1 MVSSTAWRAGE
12 SAAPGVSVVTTGSGI
27 ADRSGAALC
36 CGAAGVREGVVRTEL
51 LISGMRD
58 NACRERVADALRRVE
73 GVVDVSVSLLR
84 ARAIVL
90 HTASCDKEWLVRAVS
105 AAGYQSTL

>member
-12 SAAPGVSVVTTGSGI
+12 SSAPGVSVLVTGI
-27 ADRSGAALC
+27 GIVDRSGSAFDR
-36 CGAAGVREGVVRTEL
+36 GAAGVREGVVRTEL

-58 NACRERVADALRRVE
+58 NACRERVAEALRRVE

-90 HTASCDKEWLVRAVS
+90 HTASCDREWLVRAVS
-105 AAGYQSTL
+105 GAGYQATL

>member
-1 MVSSTAWRAGE
+1 MA
-12 SAAPGVSVVTTGSGI
+12 TGSGI
-27 ADRSGAALC
+27 ADRNGSALGL
-36 CGAAGVREGVVRTEL
+36 GAAGVRDGVVRTEL

-58 NACRERVADALRRVE
+58 NACRERVAEALRRVE

-90 HTASCDKEWLVRAVS
+90 HTASCDKEWLVRAVGN
-105 AAGYQSTL
+105 AGYQATR

>member
-12 SAAPGVSVVTTGSGI
+12 PAAPGVSVVTTGIGI
-27 ADRSGAALC
+27 ADRNGSAFGR
-36 CGAAGVREGVVRTEL
+36 GAAGVREDVVRTEL

-58 NACRERVADALRRVE
+58 NACRERVAEALRRVE

-90 HTASCDKEWLVRAVS
+90 HTAACHSEWLVRAVLD
-105 AAGYQSTL
+105 AGYQATL